1 MKTIEEKCL
10 GIVKFLGSVEIDGVF
25 FDEQSCKGEPL
36 WDDWGFLM
44 QGVDRVGRNYHSVSM
59 GVEEGFSWCTIC
71 TYDED
76 GFIDKVIAHR
86 GSDLKECVFEAL
98 AEYAEWYNENQQS

>member
-10 GIVKFLGSVEIDGVF
+10 EIVKFLGSVEIDGVF
-25 FDEQSCKGEPL
+25 FDEQSCMGEPL
-36 WDDWGFLM
+36 WDDWEFLM
-44 QGVDRVGRNYHSVSM
+44 QGVARVGRNYHNVEM
-59 GVEEGFSWCTIC
+59 KVEEGFSGCVIF

-76 GFIDKVIAHR
+76 GYIDKVIAHK

-98 AEYAEWYNENQQS
+98 AEYAEWFNKIDV